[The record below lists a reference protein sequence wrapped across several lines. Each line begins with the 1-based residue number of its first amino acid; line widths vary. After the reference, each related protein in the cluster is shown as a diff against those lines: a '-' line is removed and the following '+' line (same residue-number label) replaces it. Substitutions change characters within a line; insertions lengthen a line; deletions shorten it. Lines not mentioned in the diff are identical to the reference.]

1 MIKYIFSDMDGTLLD
16 ENSQLPEEFGEIL
29 AKLKERGVTFVAS
42 SGRQYWSLL
51 KSFDKY
57 KEDMLFIAEN
67 GSYVADAHKE
77 IYSASVPVAV
87 VKEILDHCA
96 ELPMKLYPVLCG
108 KKKVYLPEG
117 ETKLIEAVE
126 IYNPNYQVFTDIYN
140 VDDEILKIS
149 IADFDGGDSY
159 HNCCRQFA
167 DFKDRVDITL
177 SSEVW
182 TDFMPLN
189 GNKGTAIKSLQ
200 KMFGVKPEECAAFG
214 DFINDLEM
222 LDSVYYS
229 YAMENAHDEV
239 KKKARFRAKSNV
251 EHGVLL
257 AIQDMMDRGLL

>member
-1 MIKYIFSDMDGTLLD
+1 M
-16 ENSQLPEEFGEIL
+16 
-29 AKLKERGVTFVAS
+29 
-42 SGRQYWSLL
+42 
-51 KSFDKY
+51 
-57 KEDMLFIAEN
+57 
-67 GSYVADAHKE
+67 
-77 IYSASVPVAV
+77 
-87 VKEILDHCA
+87 
-96 ELPMKLYPVLCG
+96 
-108 KKKVYLPEG
+108 
-117 ETKLIEAVE
+117 
-126 IYNPNYQVFTDIYN
+126 
-140 VDDEILKIS
+140 
-149 IADFDGGDSY
+149 
-159 HNCCRQFA
+159 
-167 DFKDRVDITL
+167 DITL